1 MREKLMRTVFSVLVV
16 VGAVVAVRWTIR
28 TAMSRAYRAE
38 RDVGAVEMP
47 VVPAPR
53 VWSLAKIV
61 PAELHVNLAGLA
73 IRRHAERMHMP
84 YALAVDLAEEK
95 AKSAGWE
102 RLDDEN
108 ALTIKNLS
116 GMERV
121 YKTPEGSI
129 VLREVRA
136 IMGDDSLMEDFV
148 VPAEMI
154 PTQGDTM
161 TPDVLARRSARRVK
175 ELMPGVVRDVVIG
188 SPLMTELIERGS
200 GAALIVHCVVEMSA
214 ADAVSAIES
223 AARKAGWTETPFD
236 PSVAGGPR
244 SRAAGNAADAQERVP
259 PVKFSWTKQNLT
271 FHFEVVSRMQGGGCD
286 VDYRFTDDEAY
297 VISTKG
303 KANED

>member
-1 MREKLMRTVFSVLVV
+1 MRTVFSVLVV
-16 VGAVVAVRWTIR
+16 VGAVLAVRWTIR
-28 TAMSRAYRAE
+28 AAMTRAYRAE
-38 RDVGAVEMP
+38 RDVGAAEMP

-61 PAELHVNLAGLA
+61 PEELRVNIAGLA
-73 IRRHAERMHMP
+73 IRRRAERLHMP
-84 YALAVDLAEEK
+84 YGLAVDLAEDK

-136 IMGDDSLMEDFV
+136 IVGDDSLMEDYII
-148 VPAEMI
+148 PAELI
-154 PTQGDTM
+154 PTEGDAM

-175 ELMPGVVRDVVIG
+175 ELMPGVVRDVVAG
-188 SPLMTELIERGS
+188 SPLMTELIERGG
-200 GAALIVHCVVEMSA
+200 GAALIVHCVAELGA
-214 ADAVSAIES
+214 KETAGAIEA
-223 AARKAGWTETPFD
+223 AARKAGWTESPFG
-236 PSVAGGPR
+236 PAVAGM
-244 SRAAGNAADAQERVP
+244 SRLRATGSAADAQERVP
-259 PVKFSWTKQNLT
+259 PVKSSWTKKNLA
-271 FHFEVVSRMQGGGCD
+271 FHFEVVPRPDGVGCD

-297 VISTKG
+297 ILTKG
-303 KANED
+303 KENED

>member
-1 MREKLMRTVFSVLVV
+1 MRKKLIRTVFSVLVV
-16 VGAVVAVRWTIR
+16 VGVVLVVRWTIR
-28 TAMSRAYRAE
+28 AAMTRAYRAE
-38 RDVGAVEMP
+38 RDVGAAEMP

-53 VWSLAKIV
+53 AWSLAKIV
-61 PAELHVNLAGLA
+61 PEELRVNIAGLV
-73 IRRHAERMHMP
+73 IRRRAERLHMP
-84 YALAVDLAEEK
+84 YGLAADLAEDK
-95 AKSAGWE
+95 ARSAGWE

-148 VPAEMI
+148 IPAEMI
-154 PTQGDTM
+154 PTEGDAM

-188 SPLMTELIERGS
+188 SPLMTELIERGG
-200 GAALIVHCVVEMSA
+200 GAALIVHCVAEQGAKEA
-214 ADAVSAIES
+214 AGAIKA
-223 AARKAGWTETPFD
+223 AARKAGWAETPFD
-236 PSVAGGPR
+236 PAVAGGPR
-244 SRAAGNAADAQERVP
+244 SRAAEKAADAQERVP
-259 PVKFSWTKQNLT
+259 PVKSSWTKKNLM
-271 FHFEVVSRMQGGGCD
+271 FHFEVVSRPDGIGCD

-297 VISTKG
+297 ILAKG
-303 KANED
+303 NENED

>member
-1 MREKLMRTVFSVLVV
+1 MREKLMRTALSVLVV

-53 VWSLAKIV
+53 VWSLAKLV
-61 PAELHVNLAGLA
+61 PAELRVNLAGLA
-73 IRRHAERMHMP
+73 IRRHAERLHMP
-84 YALAVDLAEEK
+84 YALAADLAEEK

-188 SPLMTELIERGS
+188 SPLMTELIERGG

-214 ADAVSAIES
+214 ADAASAIES

-244 SRAAGNAADAQERVP
+244 SRAAENSADAQERVP
-259 PVKFSWTKQNLT
+259 PVKSSWAKKNLM
-271 FHFEVVSRMQGGGCD
+271 FHFEVVPRPDGVGCD

-297 VISTKG
+297 ILTKG
-303 KANED
+303 NENED

>member
-1 MREKLMRTVFSVLVV
+1 MRKKLMRTVFSVLVV
-16 VGAVVAVRWTIR
+16 VGAVLAVRWTIR
-28 TAMSRAYRAE
+28 AAMTRAYRAE
-38 RDVGAVEMP
+38 RDVGAAEMP

-61 PAELHVNLAGLA
+61 PEELRVNIAGLV
-73 IRRHAERMHMP
+73 IRRRAERLHMP
-84 YALAVDLAEEK
+84 YALAVDLAEDK

-148 VPAEMI
+148 IPAEMI
-154 PTQGDTM
+154 PTEGDAM

-175 ELMPGVVRDVVIG
+175 ELLPGAVRDVVIG
-188 SPLMTELIERGS
+188 SPLMTELIERGG
-200 GAALIVHCVVEMSA
+200 GAALIVHCVAEMSA
-214 ADAVSAIES
+214 ADAGRAIEA
-223 AARKAGWTETPFD
+223 AARKSGWTETPFD
-236 PSVAGGPR
+236 PAVAGGPR
-244 SRAAGNAADAQERVP
+244 ARAADAQRRVP
-259 PVKFSWTKQNLT
+259 PVKSSWTKQNLT
-271 FHFEVVSRMQGGGCD
+271 FHFETVSRPDGAGCD

-297 VISTKG
+297 TLRKG
-303 KANED
+303 KENNED

>member
-1 MREKLMRTVFSVLVV
+1 MRKKLMRTVFSVLVV

-61 PAELHVNLAGLA
+61 PAELRVNLAGLA
-73 IRRHAERMHMP
+73 IRRHAERLHMP

-188 SPLMTELIERGS
+188 SPLMTELIERGG

-236 PSVAGGPR
+236 PVK
-244 SRAAGNAADAQERVP
+244 AGNAADAQERVP

-271 FHFEVVSRMQGGGCD
+271 FHFEVVSRMHGGGCD

>member
-1 MREKLMRTVFSVLVV
+1 MREKLMRTILSVLVV

-161 TPDVLARRSARRVK
+161 TPDVLARRSARQVK

-188 SPLMTELIERGS
+188 SPLMTELIERGG
-200 GAALIVHCVVEMSA
+200 GAAFIVHCVAETAAPETVRAIEAAARRAGWTESPFDSAGAGGSRSVATGSA
-214 ADAVSAIES
+214 ADA
-223 AARKAGWTETPFD
+223 R
-236 PSVAGGPR
+236 
-244 SRAAGNAADAQERVP
+244 ERVP
-259 PVKFSWTKQNLT
+259 PVKSSWTKQNLT
-271 FHFEVVSRMQGGGCD
+271 FHFEVVSRVQGGGCD
-286 VDYRFTDDEAY
+286 VNYRFTDDEAY
-297 VISTKG
+297 ILTKG

>member
-1 MREKLMRTVFSVLVV
+1 MREKLMRTALSVLVV

-154 PTQGDTM
+154 PAQGDTM

-188 SPLMTELIERGS
+188 SPLMTELIERGG

-214 ADAVSAIES
+214 ADAASAIES
-223 AARKAGWTETPFD
+223 AARKAGWSEMKFD
-236 PSVAGGPR
+236 S
-244 SRAAGNAADAQERVP
+244 AAGTAAPHAPAPQAV
-259 PVKFSWTKQNLT
+259 SWTKQNLT
-271 FHFEVVSRMQGGGCD
+271 FHFEAVPRPNGGGCD

-297 VISTKG
+297 ILTKG
-303 KANED
+303 KSNED

>member
-1 MREKLMRTVFSVLVV
+1 MRTVISVLVV
-16 VGAVVAVRWTIR
+16 VGAVLAVRWTIR
-28 TAMSRAYRAE
+28 AAMTHAYRAK

-47 VVPAPR
+47 AVPAPR
-53 VWSLAKIV
+53 VWSLAKMV

-73 IRRHAERMHMP
+73 IRRRAERLHMP
-84 YALAVDLAEEK
+84 YDLAVDLAEER

-108 ALTIKNLS
+108 ALTVKNLS

-136 IMGDDSLMEDFV
+136 IRGDDSLMEDLV

-154 PTQGDTM
+154 PVQGDTM

-175 ELMPGVVRDVVIG
+175 DLLPGVVRDVVVG
-188 SPLMTELIERGS
+188 SPLMTEVIERGG
-200 GAALIVHCVVEMSA
+200 GAALIVHCVADTSA
-214 ADAVSAIES
+214 ANAARAVEA
-223 AARKAGWTETPFD
+223 AARKAGWLESPFD
-236 PSVAGGPR
+236 PAAAGGLR
-244 SRAAGNAADAQERVP
+244 SRAAGSLGAQERVP
-259 PVKFSWTKQNLT
+259 PVKASWTKQNLS
-271 FHFEVVSRMQGGGCD
+271 FHFETVPRPGGGGCD

-297 VISTKG
+297 VLSTKG
-303 KANED
+303 KTDEN

>member
-1 MREKLMRTVFSVLVV
+1 MRKKLMRTVFSVLVV

-28 TAMSRAYRAE
+28 TAMARAYRAE
-38 RDVGAVEMP
+38 REVGAAEIP
-47 VVPAPR
+47 VVPAQR
-53 VWSLAKIV
+53 IWSLAKIV
-61 PAELHVNLAGLA
+61 PAELHVNIAGLA
-73 IRRHAERMHMP
+73 IRRRAERLHMP
-84 YALAVDLAEEK
+84 YALAVDLAEDK

-148 VPAEMI
+148 IPAEMI
-154 PTQGDTM
+154 PTEGDAM

-175 ELMPGVVRDVVIG
+175 ELLPGAVRDVVIG
-188 SPLMTELIERGS
+188 SPLMTELIERGG
-200 GAALIVHCVVEMSA
+200 GAALIVHCVAEMSA
-214 ADAVSAIES
+214 ADAGRAIEA
-223 AARKAGWTETPFD
+223 AARKSGWTETPFD
-236 PSVAGGPR
+236 PAVAGGPR
-244 SRAAGNAADAQERVP
+244 ARAADAQRRVP
-259 PVKFSWTKQNLT
+259 PVKSSWTKQNLT
-271 FHFEVVSRMQGGGCD
+271 FHFETVSRPDGAGCD

-297 VISTKG
+297 TLRKG
-303 KANED
+303 KENNED

>member
-1 MREKLMRTVFSVLVV
+1 MRTVFSVLVV

-53 VWSLAKIV
+53 VWSLAKLV
-61 PAELHVNLAGLA
+61 PAELRVNLAGLA
-73 IRRHAERMHMP
+73 IRRHAERLHMP
-84 YALAVDLAEEK
+84 YSLAADLAEEK

-188 SPLMTELIERGS
+188 SPLMTELIERGG
-200 GAALIVHCVVEMSA
+200 GAALIVHCVAEMSA
-214 ADAVSAIES
+214 ADAGRAIEA
-223 AARKAGWTETPFD
+223 AARKSGWTETPFD
-236 PSVAGGPR
+236 PAVAGGPR
-244 SRAAGNAADAQERVP
+244 ARAADAQGRVP
-259 PVKFSWTKQNLT
+259 PVKSSWTKQNLT
-271 FHFEVVSRMQGGGCD
+271 FHFETVSRPDGAGCD

-297 VISTKG
+297 TLRKG
-303 KANED
+303 KENNED

>member
-1 MREKLMRTVFSVLVV
+1 MRKKLMRTVFSVLVV

-28 TAMSRAYRAE
+28 AAMTHAYRAE
-38 RDVGAVEMP
+38 RDVGAMEMP
-47 VVPAPR
+47 VVPAPP

-61 PAELHVNLAGLA
+61 PEELHVNLAGLA
-73 IRRHAERMHMP
+73 IRRRAERLHMP
-84 YALAVDLAEEK
+84 YSLAADLAEEK

-102 RLDDEN
+102 RLDNEN

-136 IMGDDSLMEDFV
+136 IRGDDSLMEDFV

-154 PTQGDTM
+154 PVQGDAM

-175 ELMPGVVRDVVIG
+175 DLLPGVLRDVVVG
-188 SPLMTELIERGS
+188 SPLMTELIERGG
-200 GAALIVHCVVEMSA
+200 GAALIVHCVAETSAETAARAVEA
-214 ADAVSAIES
+214 
-223 AARKAGWTETPFD
+223 AARKAGWSEAPFG
-236 PSVAGGPR
+236 SAGAPK
-244 SRAAGNAADAQERVP
+244 A
-259 PVKFSWTKQNLT
+259 SWTKQNLT
-271 FHFEVVSRMQGGGCD
+271 FHFETVPRPEGGCCD

-297 VISTKG
+297 VLSTKG
-303 KANED
+303 KTDEN

>member
-1 MREKLMRTVFSVLVV
+1 MREKLMRTILSVLVV

-161 TPDVLARRSARRVK
+161 TPDVLARRSARQVK

-188 SPLMTELIERGS
+188 SPLMTELIERGG
-200 GAALIVHCVVEMSA
+200 GAAFIVHCVAETA
-214 ADAVSAIES
+214 APETARAIEA
-223 AARKAGWTETPFD
+223 AARRAGWVETKLD
-236 PSVAGGPR
+236 P
-244 SRAAGNAADAQERVP
+244 AAGTAALHTSAP
-259 PVKFSWTKQNLT
+259 PAVNWTKKNLT
-271 FHFEVVSRMQGGGCD
+271 FYFEAVPRAQGGGCD
-286 VDYRFTDDEAY
+286 VNYRFTDDEAY
-297 VISTKG
+297 ILTKG